1 MKFLDLK
8 NSGCILKDIISNGL
22 VGKRGGIRL
31 NEDVWDDQGHLDER
45 EAEMLV
51 EAFAKKEIKD
61 ALDDMKVNSASGP
74 DGFIVSFFKS
84 FCE

>member
-51 EAFAKKEIKD
+51 EAFSEKEIKD